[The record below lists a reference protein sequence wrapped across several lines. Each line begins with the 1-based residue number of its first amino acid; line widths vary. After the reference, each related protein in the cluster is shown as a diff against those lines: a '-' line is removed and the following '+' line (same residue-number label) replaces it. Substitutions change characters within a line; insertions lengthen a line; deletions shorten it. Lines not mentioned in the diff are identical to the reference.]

1 MDELSEYLAKN
12 EPKEGMIL
20 MLEGRM
26 KNLIELLYHMR
37 KTPKIERLCDVFLD
51 EFYEACES
59 IGIDL

>member
-1 MDELSEYLAKN
+1 
-12 EPKEGMIL
+12 
-20 MLEGRM
+20 M

-37 KTPKIERLCDVFLD
+37 KTPEIERLCDVFLD